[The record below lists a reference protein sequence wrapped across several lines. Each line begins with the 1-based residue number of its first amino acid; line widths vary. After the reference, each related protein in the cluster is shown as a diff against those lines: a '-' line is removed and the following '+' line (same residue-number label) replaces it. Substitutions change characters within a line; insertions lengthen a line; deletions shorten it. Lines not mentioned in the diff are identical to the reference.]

1 MELMGFCVFLLDE
14 SLVTLK
20 KGVYYSVREFSEFF
34 LHPKSSLLFWQPF
47 FLRQKTSN
55 GQEITAVFL
64 GGLRSPTDG
73 LGRWWQP
80 KCFFNICIPI
90 FGE

>member
-20 KGVYYSVREFSEFF
+20 KGVYYSVREFSDFF

-47 FLRQKTSN
+47 FLRPKNFKWPRNN
-55 GQEITAVFL
+55 G
-64 GGLRSPTDG
+64 
-73 LGRWWQP
+73 
-80 KCFFNICIPI
+80 CFFGGTSKSNRWTGSVVATQM
-90 FGE
+90 FF